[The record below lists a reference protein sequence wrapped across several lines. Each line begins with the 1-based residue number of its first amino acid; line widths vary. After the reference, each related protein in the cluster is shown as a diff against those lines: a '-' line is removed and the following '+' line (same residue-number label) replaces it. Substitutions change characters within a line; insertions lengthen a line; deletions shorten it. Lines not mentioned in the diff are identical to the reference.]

1 MGKSITFV
9 DKDAQLIK
17 KTVAYQKKEE
27 FPRSLRQ
34 FGSCAKKRWNK
45 DEKDYCIGV
54 MRSYAFVAVRL
65 RKKQSGK
72 VCRKV
77 YCIHR

>member
-17 KTVAYQKKEE
+17 KIVAYQKEE

-34 FGSCAKKRWNK
+34 FGSCAKKR
-45 DEKDYCIGV
+45 
-54 MRSYAFVAVRL
+54 
-65 RKKQSGK
+65 
-72 VCRKV
+72 
-77 YCIHR
+77 

>member
-17 KTVAYQKKEE
+17 KIVAYQKKEE

-34 FGSCAKKRWNK
+34 FGSCAKKR
-45 DEKDYCIGV
+45 
-54 MRSYAFVAVRL
+54 
-65 RKKQSGK
+65 
-72 VCRKV
+72 
-77 YCIHR
+77 